1 MVSMA
6 FGDRDLNHIGGD
18 PTAPS
23 NKRLTLHEAAAVKFF
38 MERVAPT
45 LGDVHEPRITDVG
58 LAAGAERDSIL
69 FAGLA
74 VAPPV
79 VGRVHDRIQSFS

>member
-6 FGDRDLNHIGGD
+6 FGNRDLNHLGGD
-18 PTAPS
+18 PTTPS
-23 NKRLTLHEAAAVKFF
+23 NKRLTLHKAAAVKFF

-45 LGDVHEPRITDVG
+45 LGDVHESWKSDVR
-58 LAAGAERDSIL
+58 LAAGAERDPIL

-79 VGRVHDRIQSFS
+79 VARIHDSSQ